1 MSVTFEILNIS
12 IEELNETESMILI
25 NFFFECKEKNLAWK
39 FDKPYEILESYFN
52 ILSSKIPDIPHLP
65 SLSKKN
71 IVEQNYKEQFMLNL
85 KEYLSY
91 FFKRKEV
98 YTFSSFQ
105 RLFEFPDSITEKLIT
120 IDTLSNIN
128 ENNIIDFYFYDPFL
142 FISCGN
148 SNSSRALSFLF
159 SYFQSK
165 GSLITYKLNTTLGAY
180 GEKKLIE
187 IYKKDSEYYI
197 TKIKKIK
204 NLLFCG
210 YGDCILDIFNL
221 NKEKTDF
228 YIYSRIEIEKNA
240 INLNNNL
247 KITNIFYN
255 SEKGFV
261 YIFFEKTKK
270 VTIYEIN
277 YNKHIKD
284 IELSDNVIMFSYINF
299 KMGIIFVVDSNGTFW
314 MYELNIG
321 DHSIKLLQASYT
333 RFYDISFVEIYK
345 ERNNDQTLNIFIG
358 KTDKIYLY
366 QYSNKNNNFN
376 LILVCDIKYKITY
389 ITYLKVYK
397 CLFIGCNNGTIQIW
411 KDTSKMPEYII
422 DSGYEKINK
431 LFFDENNKY
440 LFICDDRNIKILEIN
455 IENILKNENIINDN
469 DDKNVLPISETLKD
483 ESDKAK
489 ENNVLLISKAFQTPE
504 CSDKKNNIKEENN
517 IKNEEQ
523 KEEKINDKENIININ
538 ETEIQTNSSEN
549 EYKYEV
555 SSIDSLDGWDEW

>member
-12 IEELNETESMILI
+12 IEDLNESESMILI
-25 NFFFECKEKNLAWK
+25 NFLFECKEKNLTWK
-39 FDKPYEILESYFN
+39 FDKPYEILYSYFR
-52 ILSSKIPDIPHLP
+52 ILSSKIPDIPKLP
-65 SLSKKN
+65 LLNKQY
-71 IVEQNYKEQFMLNL
+71 ILEQNQKEQFMQNL
-85 KEYLSY
+85 KEYLSV

-105 RLFEFPDSITEKLIT
+105 RLFEFPDSITEKIIT

-165 GSLITYKLNTTLGAY
+165 GSLITYKFNSTPGAY

-187 IYKKDSEYYI
+187 MYKKDSEYYV

-210 YGDCILDIFNL
+210 FGDCTFDIFNL
-221 NKEKTDF
+221 NKEKNDF
-228 YIYSRIEIEKNA
+228 YIYSRIEMEKST
-240 INLNNNL
+240 INLNNNA
-247 KITNIFYN
+247 KIANIFYN
-255 SEKGFV
+255 DEKGYV
-261 YIFFEKTKK
+261 YIFLEKTKK
-270 VTIYEIN
+270 VSIYEIN

-284 IELSDNVIMFSYINF
+284 IELSDNDIDFSYINF

-314 MYELNIG
+314 MYELNTV
-321 DHSIKLLQASYT
+321 DNTVKLAQASYT
-333 RFYDISFVEIYK
+333 KFYDISFVEIYREK
-345 ERNNDQTLNIFIG
+345 NNDQTLNIFIG
-358 KTDKIYLY
+358 KNDKIYLY

-376 LILVCDIKYKITY
+376 LILICDVKYKITY
-389 ITYLKVYK
+389 IIYLKVYK
-397 CLFIGCNNGTIQIW
+397 CLFVGCNNGTIQIW

-455 IENILKNENIINDN
+455 IENILNNENKTNEKDINNKNIIN
-469 DDKNVLPISETLKD
+469 ISETLKD
-483 ESDKAK
+483 ESDKTV
-489 ENNVLLISKAFQTPE
+489 ENNVMLIGKAFQTPIS
-504 CSDKKNNIKEENN
+504 SDKKNSKKEDEIKIENK
-517 IKNEEQ
+517 IDE
-523 KEEKINDKENIININ
+523 KEA
-538 ETEIQTNSSEN
+538 EIQTNSSEN

-555 SSIDSLDGWDEW
+555 NSIGSLDGWDEW

>member
-12 IEELNETESMILI
+12 IEDLNESESMILI
-25 NFFFECKEKNLAWK
+25 NFLFECKEKNLTWK
-39 FDKPYEILESYFN
+39 FDKPYEILYSYFR
-52 ILSSKIPDIPHLP
+52 ILSSKIPDIPKLP
-65 SLSKKN
+65 LLNKQY
-71 IVEQNYKEQFMLNL
+71 ILEQNQKEQFMQNL
-85 KEYLSY
+85 KEYLSV

-105 RLFEFPDSITEKLIT
+105 RLFEFPDSITEKIIT

-165 GSLITYKLNTTLGAY
+165 GSLITYKFNSTPGAY

-187 IYKKDSEYYI
+187 MYKKDSEYYV

-210 YGDCILDIFNL
+210 FGDCTFDIFNL
-221 NKEKTDF
+221 NKEKNDF
-228 YIYSRIEIEKNA
+228 YIYSRIEMEKSA
-240 INLNNNL
+240 INLNNNA
-247 KITNIFYN
+247 KIANIFN
-255 SEKGFV
+255 NDEKGYV
-261 YIFFEKTKK
+261 YIFLEKTKK
-270 VTIYEIN
+270 VSIYEIN

-284 IELSDNVIMFSYINF
+284 IELSDNDIDFSYINF

-314 MYELNIG
+314 MYELNTV
-321 DHSIKLLQASYT
+321 DNTVKLAQASYT
-333 RFYDISFVEIYK
+333 KFYDISFVEIYREK
-345 ERNNDQTLNIFIG
+345 NNDQTLNIFIG
-358 KTDKIYLY
+358 KNDKIYLY

-376 LILVCDIKYKITY
+376 LILICDVKYKITY
-389 ITYLKVYK
+389 IIYLKVYK
-397 CLFIGCNNGTIQIW
+397 CLFVGCNNGTIQIW

-455 IENILKNENIINDN
+455 IENILNNENKTNEKDINNKNIIN
-469 DDKNVLPISETLKD
+469 ISETLKD
-483 ESDKAK
+483 ESDKTV
-489 ENNVLLISKAFQTPE
+489 ENNVMLIGKAFQTPIS
-504 CSDKKNNIKEENN
+504 SDKKNRIKEEE
-517 IKNEEQ
+517 IKIENKIDE
-523 KEEKINDKENIININ
+523 KEA
-538 ETEIQTNSSEN
+538 EIQTNSSEN

-555 SSIDSLDGWDEW
+555 NSIGSLDGWDEW

>member
-12 IEELNETESMILI
+12 IEDLNESESMILI
-25 NFFFECKEKNLAWK
+25 NFLFECKEKNLTWK
-39 FDKPYEILESYFN
+39 FDKPYEILYSYFR
-52 ILSSKIPDIPHLP
+52 ILSSKIPDIPKLP
-65 SLSKKN
+65 LLNKQY
-71 IVEQNYKEQFMLNL
+71 ILEQNQKEQFMQNL
-85 KEYLSY
+85 KEYLSV

-105 RLFEFPDSITEKLIT
+105 RLFEFPDSITEKIIT

-165 GSLITYKLNTTLGAY
+165 GSLITYKFNSTPGAY

-187 IYKKDSEYYI
+187 MYKKDSEYYV

-210 YGDCILDIFNL
+210 FGDCTFDIFNL
-221 NKEKTDF
+221 NKEKNDF
-228 YIYSRIEIEKNA
+228 YIYSRIEMEKSA
-240 INLNNNL
+240 INLNNNA
-247 KITNIFYN
+247 KIANIFYN
-255 SEKGFV
+255 DEKGYV
-261 YIFFEKTKK
+261 YIFLEKTKK
-270 VTIYEIN
+270 VSIYEIN

-284 IELSDNVIMFSYINF
+284 IELSDNDIDFSYINF

-314 MYELNIG
+314 MYELNTV
-321 DHSIKLLQASYT
+321 DNTVKLAQASYT
-333 RFYDISFVEIYK
+333 KFYDISFVEIYREK
-345 ERNNDQTLNIFIG
+345 NNDQTLNIFIG
-358 KTDKIYLY
+358 KNDKIYLY

-376 LILVCDIKYKITY
+376 LILICDVKYKITY
-389 ITYLKVYK
+389 IIYLKVYK
-397 CLFIGCNNGTIQIW
+397 CLFVGCNNGTIQIW

-455 IENILKNENIINDN
+455 IENILNNENKTNKKDINNKNIIN
-469 DDKNVLPISETLKD
+469 ISETLKD
-483 ESDKAK
+483 ESDKTV
-489 ENNVLLISKAFQTPE
+489 ENNVMLIGKAFQTPIS
-504 CSDKKNNIKEENN
+504 SDKKNRIKEEE
-517 IKNEEQ
+517 IKIENKIDE
-523 KEEKINDKENIININ
+523 KEA
-538 ETEIQTNSSEN
+538 EIQTNSSEN

-555 SSIDSLDGWDEW
+555 SSIGSLDGWDEW

>member
-12 IEELNETESMILI
+12 IEDLNESESMILI
-25 NFFFECKEKNLAWK
+25 NFLFECKEKNLTWK
-39 FDKPYEILESYFN
+39 FDKPYEILYSYFR
-52 ILSSKIPDIPHLP
+52 ILSSKIPDIPKLP
-65 SLSKKN
+65 LLNKQY
-71 IVEQNYKEQFMLNL
+71 ILEQNQKEQFMQNL
-85 KEYLSY
+85 KEYLSV

-105 RLFEFPDSITEKLIT
+105 RLFEFPDSITEKIIT

-165 GSLITYKLNTTLGAY
+165 GSLITYKFNSTPGAY

-187 IYKKDSEYYI
+187 MYKKDSEYYV

-210 YGDCILDIFNL
+210 FGDCTFDIFNL
-221 NKEKTDF
+221 NKEKNDF
-228 YIYSRIEIEKNA
+228 YIYSRIEMEKSA
-240 INLNNNL
+240 INLNNNA
-247 KITNIFYN
+247 KIANIFYN
-255 SEKGFV
+255 DEKGYV
-261 YIFFEKTKK
+261 YIFLEKTKK
-270 VTIYEIN
+270 VSIYEIN

-284 IELSDNVIMFSYINF
+284 IELSDNDIDFSYINF

-314 MYELNIG
+314 IYELNTV
-321 DHSIKLLQASYT
+321 DNTVKLAQASYT
-333 RFYDISFVEIYK
+333 KFYDISFVEIYREK
-345 ERNNDQTLNIFIG
+345 NNDQTLNIFIG
-358 KTDKIYLY
+358 KNDKIYLY

-376 LILVCDIKYKITY
+376 LILICDVKFKITY
-389 ITYLKVYK
+389 IIYLKVYK
-397 CLFIGCNNGTIQIW
+397 CLFVGCNNGTIQIW

-455 IENILKNENIINDN
+455 IENILNNENKTNEKDIDNKNIIN
-469 DDKNVLPISETLKD
+469 ISETLKD
-483 ESDKAK
+483 ESDKTV
-489 ENNVLLISKAFQTPE
+489 ENNVMLIGKAFQTPIS
-504 CSDKKNNIKEENN
+504 SDKKNSKKEDEIKIENK
-517 IKNEEQ
+517 IDE
-523 KEEKINDKENIININ
+523 KEA
-538 ETEIQTNSSEN
+538 EIQTNSSEN

-555 SSIDSLDGWDEW
+555 NSIGSLDGWDEW

>member
-12 IEELNETESMILI
+12 IEDLNESESMILI
-25 NFFFECKEKNLAWK
+25 NFLFECKEKNLTWK
-39 FDKPYEILESYFN
+39 FDKPYEILYSYFR
-52 ILSSKIPDIPHLP
+52 ILSSKIPDIPKLP
-65 SLSKKN
+65 LLNKQY
-71 IVEQNYKEQFMLNL
+71 ILEQNQKEQFMQNL
-85 KEYLSY
+85 KEYLSV

-105 RLFEFPDSITEKLIT
+105 RLFEFPDSITEKIIT

-165 GSLITYKLNTTLGAY
+165 GSLITYKFNSTPGAY

-187 IYKKDSEYYI
+187 MYKKDSEYYV

-210 YGDCILDIFNL
+210 FGDCTFDIFNL
-221 NKEKTDF
+221 NKEKNDF
-228 YIYSRIEIEKNA
+228 YIYSRIEMEKSA
-240 INLNNNL
+240 INLNNNA
-247 KITNIFYN
+247 KIANIFYN
-255 SEKGFV
+255 DEKGYV
-261 YIFFEKTKK
+261 YIFLEKTKK
-270 VTIYEIN
+270 VSIYEIN

-284 IELSDNVIMFSYINF
+284 IELSDNDIDFSYINF

-314 MYELNIG
+314 MYELNTV
-321 DHSIKLLQASYT
+321 DNTVKLAQASYT
-333 RFYDISFVEIYK
+333 KFHDISFVEIYREK
-345 ERNNDQTLNIFIG
+345 NNDQTLNIFIG
-358 KTDKIYLY
+358 KNDKIYLY

-376 LILVCDIKYKITY
+376 LILICDVKYKITY
-389 ITYLKVYK
+389 IIYLKVYK
-397 CLFIGCNNGTIQIW
+397 CLFVGCNNGTIQIW

-455 IENILKNENIINDN
+455 IENILNNENKTNEKDINNKNIIN
-469 DDKNVLPISETLKD
+469 ISETLKD
-483 ESDKAK
+483 ESDKTV
-489 ENNVLLISKAFQTPE
+489 ENNMMLIGKAFQTPIS
-504 CSDKKNNIKEENN
+504 SDKKNSKKEDEIKIENK
-517 IKNEEQ
+517 IDE
-523 KEEKINDKENIININ
+523 KEA
-538 ETEIQTNSSEN
+538 EIQTNSSEN

-555 SSIDSLDGWDEW
+555 NSIGSLDGWDEW

>member
-12 IEELNETESMILI
+12 IEDLNESESMILI
-25 NFFFECKEKNLAWK
+25 NFLFECKEKNLTWK
-39 FDKPYEILESYFN
+39 FDKPYEILYSYFR
-52 ILSSKIPDIPHLP
+52 ILSSKIPDIPKLP
-65 SLSKKN
+65 LLNKQY
-71 IVEQNYKEQFMLNL
+71 ILEQNQKEQFMQNL
-85 KEYLSY
+85 KEYLSV

-105 RLFEFPDSITEKLIT
+105 RLFEFPDSITEKIIT

-165 GSLITYKLNTTLGAY
+165 GSLITYKFNSTPGAY

-187 IYKKDSEYYI
+187 MYKKDSEYYV

-210 YGDCILDIFNL
+210 FGDCTFDIFNL
-221 NKEKTDF
+221 NKEKNDF
-228 YIYSRIEIEKNA
+228 YIYSRIEMEKSA
-240 INLNNNL
+240 INLNNNA
-247 KITNIFYN
+247 KIANIFYN
-255 SEKGFV
+255 DEKGYV
-261 YIFFEKTKK
+261 YIFLEKTKK
-270 VTIYEIN
+270 VSIYEIN

-284 IELSDNVIMFSYINF
+284 IELSDNDIDFSYINF

-314 MYELNIG
+314 MYELNTV
-321 DHSIKLLQASYT
+321 DNTVKLAQASYT
-333 RFYDISFVEIYK
+333 KFHDISFVEIYREK
-345 ERNNDQTLNIFIG
+345 NNDQTLNIFIG
-358 KTDKIYLY
+358 KNDKIYLY

-376 LILVCDIKYKITY
+376 LILICDVKYKITY
-389 ITYLKVYK
+389 IIYLKVYK
-397 CLFIGCNNGTIQIW
+397 CLFVGCNNGTIQIW

-455 IENILKNENIINDN
+455 IENILNNENKTNEKDINNKNIIN
-469 DDKNVLPISETLKD
+469 ISETLKD
-483 ESDKAK
+483 ESDKTV
-489 ENNVLLISKAFQTPE
+489 ENNMMLIGKAFQTPIS
-504 CSDKKNNIKEENN
+504 SDKKNRIKEEE
-517 IKNEEQ
+517 IKIENKIDE
-523 KEEKINDKENIININ
+523 KEA
-538 ETEIQTNSSEN
+538 EIQTNSSEN

-555 SSIDSLDGWDEW
+555 NSIGSLDGWDEW

>member
-12 IEELNETESMILI
+12 IEDLNESESMILI
-25 NFFFECKEKNLAWK
+25 NFLFECKEKNLTWK
-39 FDKPYEILESYFN
+39 FDKPYEILYSYFR
-52 ILSSKIPDIPHLP
+52 ILSSKIPDIPKLP
-65 SLSKKN
+65 LLNKQY
-71 IVEQNYKEQFMLNL
+71 ILEQNQKEQFMQNL
-85 KEYLSY
+85 KEYLSV

-105 RLFEFPDSITEKLIT
+105 RLFEFPDSITEKIIT

-165 GSLITYKLNTTLGAY
+165 GSLITYKFNSTPGAY

-187 IYKKDSEYYI
+187 MYKKDSEYYV

-210 YGDCILDIFNL
+210 FGDCTFDIFNL
-221 NKEKTDF
+221 NKEKNDF
-228 YIYSRIEIEKNA
+228 YIYSRIEMEKSA
-240 INLNNNL
+240 INLNNNA
-247 KITNIFYN
+247 KIANIFYN
-255 SEKGFV
+255 DEKGYV
-261 YIFFEKTKK
+261 YIFLEKTKK
-270 VTIYEIN
+270 VSIYEIN

-284 IELSDNVIMFSYINF
+284 IELSDNDIDFSYINF

-314 MYELNIG
+314 MYELNTV
-321 DHSIKLLQASYT
+321 DNTVKLAQASYT
-333 RFYDISFVEIYK
+333 KFYDISFVEIYREK
-345 ERNNDQTLNIFIG
+345 NNDQTLNIFIG
-358 KTDKIYLY
+358 KNDKIYLY

-376 LILVCDIKYKITY
+376 LILICNVKYKITY
-389 ITYLKVYK
+389 IIYLKVYK
-397 CLFIGCNNGTIQIW
+397 CLFVGCNNGTIQIW

-455 IENILKNENIINDN
+455 IENILNNENKTNEKDINNKNIIN
-469 DDKNVLPISETLKD
+469 ISETLKD
-483 ESDKAK
+483 ESDKTV
-489 ENNVLLISKAFQTPE
+489 ENNVMLIGKAFQTPIS
-504 CSDKKNNIKEENN
+504 SDKKNSKKEDEIKIEN
-517 IKNEEQ
+517 
-523 KEEKINDKENIININ
+523 KINEKEA
-538 ETEIQTNSSEN
+538 EIQTNSSKN

-555 SSIDSLDGWDEW
+555 NSIGSLDGWDEW

>member
-1 MSVTFEILNIS
+1 MSVTFEILNVS
-12 IEELNETESMILI
+12 IEDLNESESMILI
-25 NFFFECKEKNLAWK
+25 NFLFECKEKNLTWK
-39 FDKPYEILESYFN
+39 FDKPYEILYSYFR
-52 ILSSKIPDIPHLP
+52 ILSSKIPDIPKLP
-65 SLSKKN
+65 LLNKQY
-71 IVEQNYKEQFMLNL
+71 ILEQNQKEQFMQNL
-85 KEYLSY
+85 KEYLSV

-105 RLFEFPDSITEKLIT
+105 RLFEFPDSITEKIIT

-165 GSLITYKLNTTLGAY
+165 GSLITYKFNSTPGAY

-187 IYKKDSEYYI
+187 MYKKDSEYYV

-210 YGDCILDIFNL
+210 FGDCTFDIFNL
-221 NKEKTDF
+221 NKEKNDF
-228 YIYSRIEIEKNA
+228 YIYSRIEMEKST
-240 INLNNNL
+240 INLNNNA
-247 KITNIFYN
+247 KIANIFYN
-255 SEKGFV
+255 DEKGYV
-261 YIFFEKTKK
+261 YIFLEKTKK
-270 VTIYEIN
+270 VSIYEIN

-284 IELSDNVIMFSYINF
+284 IELSDNDIDFSYINF

-314 MYELNIG
+314 MYELNTV
-321 DHSIKLLQASYT
+321 DNTVKLAQASYT
-333 RFYDISFVEIYK
+333 KFYDISFVEIYREK
-345 ERNNDQTLNIFIG
+345 NNDQTLNIFIG
-358 KTDKIYLY
+358 KNDKIYLY

-376 LILVCDIKYKITY
+376 LILICDVKYKITY
-389 ITYLKVYK
+389 IIYLKVYK
-397 CLFIGCNNGTIQIW
+397 CLFVGCNNGTIQIW

-455 IENILKNENIINDN
+455 IENILNNENKTNEKDINNKNIIN
-469 DDKNVLPISETLKD
+469 ISETLKD
-483 ESDKAK
+483 ESDKTV
-489 ENNVLLISKAFQTPE
+489 ENNVMLIGKAFQTPIS
-504 CSDKKNNIKEENN
+504 SDKKNSKKEDEIKIENK
-517 IKNEEQ
+517 IDE
-523 KEEKINDKENIININ
+523 KEA
-538 ETEIQTNSSEN
+538 EIQTNSSEN

-555 SSIDSLDGWDEW
+555 NSIGSLDGWDEW

>member
-12 IEELNETESMILI
+12 IEDLNESESMILI
-25 NFFFECKEKNLAWK
+25 NFLFECKEKNLTWK
-39 FDKPYEILESYFN
+39 FDKPYEILYSYFR
-52 ILSSKIPDIPHLP
+52 ILSSKIPDIPKLP
-65 SLSKKN
+65 LLNKQY
-71 IVEQNYKEQFMLNL
+71 ILEQNQKEQFMQNL
-85 KEYLSY
+85 KEYLSV

-105 RLFEFPDSITEKLIT
+105 RLFEFPDSITEKIIT

-165 GSLITYKLNTTLGAY
+165 GSLITYKFNSTPGAY

-187 IYKKDSEYYI
+187 MYKKDSEYYV

-210 YGDCILDIFNL
+210 FGDCTFDIFNL
-221 NKEKTDF
+221 NKEKNDF
-228 YIYSRIEIEKNA
+228 YIYSRIEMEKSA
-240 INLNNNL
+240 INLNNNA
-247 KITNIFYN
+247 KIANIFYN
-255 SEKGFV
+255 DEKGYV
-261 YIFFEKTKK
+261 YIFLEKTKK
-270 VTIYEIN
+270 VSIYEIN

-284 IELSDNVIMFSYINF
+284 IELSDNDIDFSYINF

-314 MYELNIG
+314 MYELNTV
-321 DHSIKLLQASYT
+321 DNTVKLAQASYT
-333 RFYDISFVEIYK
+333 KFYDISFVEIYREK
-345 ERNNDQTLNIFIG
+345 NNDQTLNIFIG
-358 KTDKIYLY
+358 KNDKIYLY

-376 LILVCDIKYKITY
+376 LILICDVKYKITY
-389 ITYLKVYK
+389 IIYLKVYK
-397 CLFIGCNNGTIQIW
+397 CLFVGCNNGTIQIW

-455 IENILKNENIINDN
+455 IENILNNENKTNEKDINNKNIIN
-469 DDKNVLPISETLKD
+469 ISETLKD
-483 ESDKAK
+483 ESDKTV
-489 ENNVLLISKAFQTPE
+489 ENNVMLIGKAFQTPIS
-504 CSDKKNNIKEENN
+504 SDKKNRI
-517 IKNEEQ
+517 
-523 KEEKINDKENIININ
+523 KEEKIENKIDEKEA
-538 ETEIQTNSSEN
+538 EIQTNSSEN

-555 SSIDSLDGWDEW
+555 NSIGSLDGWDEW

>member
-12 IEELNETESMILI
+12 IEDLNESESMILI
-25 NFFFECKEKNLAWK
+25 NFLFECKEKNLTWK
-39 FDKPYEILESYFN
+39 FDKPYEILYSYFR
-52 ILSSKIPDIPHLP
+52 ILSSKIPDIPKLP
-65 SLSKKN
+65 LLNKQY
-71 IVEQNYKEQFMLNL
+71 ILEQNQKEQFMQNL
-85 KEYLSY
+85 KEYLSV

-105 RLFEFPDSITEKLIT
+105 RLFEFPDSITEKIIT

-165 GSLITYKLNTTLGAY
+165 GSLITYKFNSTPGAY

-187 IYKKDSEYYI
+187 MYKKDSEYYV

-210 YGDCILDIFNL
+210 FGDCTFDIFNL
-221 NKEKTDF
+221 NKEKNDF
-228 YIYSRIEIEKNA
+228 YIYSRIEMEKSA
-240 INLNNNL
+240 INLNNNA
-247 KITNIFYN
+247 KIANIFYN
-255 SEKGFV
+255 DEKGYV
-261 YIFFEKTKK
+261 YIFLEKTKK
-270 VTIYEIN
+270 VSIYEIN

-284 IELSDNVIMFSYINF
+284 IELSDNDIDFSYINF

-314 MYELNIG
+314 MYELNTV
-321 DHSIKLLQASYT
+321 DNSVKLAQASYT
-333 RFYDISFVEIYK
+333 KFYDISFVEIYREK
-345 ERNNDQTLNIFIG
+345 NNDQTLNIFIG
-358 KTDKIYLY
+358 KNDKIYLY

-376 LILVCDIKYKITY
+376 LILICDVKYKITY
-389 ITYLKVYK
+389 IIYLKVYK
-397 CLFIGCNNGTIQIW
+397 CLFVGCNNGTIQIW

-455 IENILKNENIINDN
+455 IGNILNNENKINEKDINNKNIIN
-469 DDKNVLPISETLKD
+469 ISETLKD
-483 ESDKAK
+483 ESDKTV
-489 ENNVLLISKAFQTPE
+489 ENNVMLIGKAFQTPIS
-504 CSDKKNNIKEENN
+504 SDKKNSKKEEE
-517 IKNEEQ
+517 IKIENKIDE
-523 KEEKINDKENIININ
+523 KEA
-538 ETEIQTNSSEN
+538 EIQTNSSEN

-555 SSIDSLDGWDEW
+555 NSIGSLDGWDEW

>member
-1 MSVTFEILNIS
+1 MSITFEILDIS
-12 IEELNETESMILI
+12 IEELNESESMILI
-25 NFFFECKEKNLAWK
+25 NFLFECKEKNLTWK
-39 FDKPYEILESYFN
+39 FDKPYEILYSYFR
-52 ILSSKIPDIPHLP
+52 ILSSKIPDIPKLP
-65 SLSKKN
+65 LLNKQY
-71 IVEQNYKEQFMLNL
+71 ILEQNQKEQFMQNL
-85 KEYLSY
+85 KEYLSV

-105 RLFEFPDSITEKLIT
+105 RLFEFPDSITEKIIT

-128 ENNIIDFYFYDPFL
+128 ENNIIDFYFYEPFL

-165 GSLITYKLNTTLGAY
+165 GSLITYKFNSTPGAY

-187 IYKKDSEYYI
+187 MYKKDSEYYV

-210 YGDCILDIFNL
+210 FGDCTFDIFNL
-221 NKEKTDF
+221 NKEKNDF
-228 YIYSRIEIEKNA
+228 YIYSRIEMEKSA
-240 INLNNNL
+240 INLNNNA
-247 KITNIFYN
+247 KIANIFYN
-255 SEKGFV
+255 DEKGYV
-261 YIFFEKTKK
+261 YIFLEKTKK
-270 VTIYEIN
+270 VSIYEIN

-284 IELSDNVIMFSYINF
+284 IELSDNDFDFSYINF

-314 MYELNIG
+314 MYELNTV
-321 DHSIKLLQASYT
+321 DNTVKLAQASYT
-333 RFYDISFVEIYK
+333 KFYDISFVEIYREK
-345 ERNNDQTLNIFIG
+345 NNDQTLNIFIG
-358 KTDKIYLY
+358 KNDKIYLY

-376 LILVCDIKYKITY
+376 LILICNVKYKITY
-389 ITYLKVYK
+389 IIYLKVYK
-397 CLFIGCNNGTIQIW
+397 CLFVGCNNGTIQIW

-455 IENILKNENIINDN
+455 IENILNNENKTNEKDINNKNIIN
-469 DDKNVLPISETLKD
+469 ISETLKD
-483 ESDKAK
+483 ESDKTV
-489 ENNVLLISKAFQTPE
+489 ENNVMLIGKAFQTPIS
-504 CSDKKNNIKEENN
+504 SDKKNRIKEEE
-517 IKNEEQ
+517 IKIENKIDE
-523 KEEKINDKENIININ
+523 KEA
-538 ETEIQTNSSEN
+538 EIQTNSSEN

-555 SSIDSLDGWDEW
+555 NSIGSLDGWDEW

>member
-12 IEELNETESMILI
+12 IEDLNESESMILI
-25 NFFFECKEKNLAWK
+25 NFLFECKEKNLTWK
-39 FDKPYEILESYFN
+39 FDKPYEILYSYFR
-52 ILSSKIPDIPHLP
+52 ILSSKIPDIPKLP
-65 SLSKKN
+65 LLNKQY
-71 IVEQNYKEQFMLNL
+71 ILEQNQKEQFMQNL
-85 KEYLSY
+85 KEYLSV

-105 RLFEFPDSITEKLIT
+105 RLFEFPDSITEKIIT

-165 GSLITYKLNTTLGAY
+165 GSLITYKFNSTPGAY

-187 IYKKDSEYYI
+187 MYKKDSEYYV

-210 YGDCILDIFNL
+210 FGDCTFDIFNL
-221 NKEKTDF
+221 NKEKNDF
-228 YIYSRIEIEKNA
+228 YIYSRIEMEKSA
-240 INLNNNL
+240 INLNNNA
-247 KITNIFYN
+247 KIANIFYN
-255 SEKGFV
+255 DEKGYV
-261 YIFFEKTKK
+261 YIFLEKTKK
-270 VTIYEIN
+270 VSIYEIN

-284 IELSDNVIMFSYINF
+284 IELSDNDIDFSYINF

-314 MYELNIG
+314 MYELNTV
-321 DHSIKLLQASYT
+321 DNTVKLAQASYT
-333 RFYDISFVEIYK
+333 KFYDISFVEIYREK
-345 ERNNDQTLNIFIG
+345 NNDQTLNIFIG
-358 KTDKIYLY
+358 KNDKIYLY

-376 LILVCDIKYKITY
+376 LILICDVKFKITY
-389 ITYLKVYK
+389 IIYLKVYK
-397 CLFIGCNNGTIQIW
+397 CLFVGCNNGTIQIW

-455 IENILKNENIINDN
+455 IENILNNENKTNEKDINNKNIIN
-469 DDKNVLPISETLKD
+469 ISETLKD
-483 ESDKAK
+483 ESDKTV
-489 ENNVLLISKAFQTPE
+489 ENNVMLIGKAFQTPIS
-504 CSDKKNNIKEENN
+504 SDKKNRIKE
-517 IKNEEQ
+517 
-523 KEEKINDKENIININ
+523 KEEIKIENKINEKEA
-538 ETEIQTNSSEN
+538 EIQTNSSEN

-555 SSIDSLDGWDEW
+555 NSIGSLDGWDEW

>member
-1 MSVTFEILNIS
+1 MSITFDILNIS
-12 IEELNETESMILI
+12 IEDLNESGSMILI
-25 NFFFECKEKNLAWK
+25 NFLFEHNKKNLSWK

-52 ILSSKIPDIPHLP
+52 ILSSKIPDIPKLP
-65 SLSKKN
+65 LISKQKLS
-71 IVEQNYKEQFMLNL
+71 EQNYKEQFILNL
-85 KEYLSY
+85 KEYLSI

-128 ENNIIDFYFYDPFL
+128 ENNIIDFYYYDPFL
-142 FISCGN
+142 FVSCGN

-159 SYFQSK
+159 SYFESK
-165 GSLITYKLNTTLGAY
+165 GSLITYKLNNTPGAY

-187 IYKKDSEYYI
+187 MYKKDSEYYI

-210 YGDCILDIFNL
+210 YGDCSLDIFNL

-228 YIYSRIEIEKNA
+228 YIYSRIEIGKNA
-240 INLNNNL
+240 INLNNNS
-247 KITNIFYN
+247 KIENIFFN

-261 YIFFEKTKK
+261 YIFFEKAKK

-284 IELSDNVIMFSYINF
+284 IELSDNAIMFSYINF
-299 KMGIIFVVDSNGTFW
+299 KMGIIFVVDSDGTFW
-314 MYELNIG
+314 MYELNMG
-321 DHSIKLLQASYT
+321 DNSVKLLQASYT
-333 RFYDISFVEIYK
+333 KFHDISFVEIYK
-345 ERNNDQTLNIFIG
+345 EKNNDQTLNIFVG

-376 LILVCDIKYKITY
+376 LILICDVKYKITY

-431 LFFDENNKY
+431 LFFDEKNKY
-440 LFICDDRNIKILEIN
+440 LFICDDKNIKIIEIN
-455 IENILKNENIINDN
+455 IENILNNEKIIIDNNNDN
-469 DDKNVLPISETLKD
+469 KNILPISEKLKD
-483 ESDKAK
+483 ESDKTI
-489 ENNVLLISKAFQTPE
+489 ENNIMNIGKAFQTPI
-504 CSDKKNNIKEENN
+504 CSDKKNIK
-517 IKNEEQ
+517 KEEQ
-523 KEEKINDKENIININ
+523 KEENKNDNENLINDK

-555 SSIDSLDGWDEW
+555 SSIGSLDGWDEW

>member
-12 IEELNETESMILI
+12 IEDLNESESMILI
-25 NFFFECKEKNLAWK
+25 NFLFECKEKNLTWK
-39 FDKPYEILESYFN
+39 FDKPYEILYSYFR
-52 ILSSKIPDIPHLP
+52 ILSSKIPDIPKLP
-65 SLSKKN
+65 LLNKQY
-71 IVEQNYKEQFMLNL
+71 ILEQNQKEQFMQNL
-85 KEYLSY
+85 KEYLSV

-105 RLFEFPDSITEKLIT
+105 RLFEFPDSITEKIIT

-165 GSLITYKLNTTLGAY
+165 GSLITYKFNSTPGAY

-187 IYKKDSEYYI
+187 MYKKDSEYYV

-210 YGDCILDIFNL
+210 FGDCTFDIFNL
-221 NKEKTDF
+221 NKEKNDF
-228 YIYSRIEIEKNA
+228 YIYSRIEMEKSA
-240 INLNNNL
+240 INLNNNA
-247 KITNIFYN
+247 KIANIFYN
-255 SEKGFV
+255 DEKGYV
-261 YIFFEKTKK
+261 YIFLEKTKK
-270 VTIYEIN
+270 VSIYEIN

-284 IELSDNVIMFSYINF
+284 IELSDNDIDFSYINF

-314 MYELNIG
+314 MYELNTV
-321 DHSIKLLQASYT
+321 DNTVKLAQASYT
-333 RFYDISFVEIYK
+333 KFYDISFVEIYREK
-345 ERNNDQTLNIFIG
+345 NNDQTLNIFIG
-358 KTDKIYLY
+358 KNDKIYLY

-376 LILVCDIKYKITY
+376 LILICDVKFKITY
-389 ITYLKVYK
+389 IIYLKVYK
-397 CLFIGCNNGTIQIW
+397 CLFVGCNNGTIQIW

-455 IENILKNENIINDN
+455 IENILNNENKTNDKDINNKNIIN
-469 DDKNVLPISETLKD
+469 ISETLKD
-483 ESDKAK
+483 ESDKTV
-489 ENNVLLISKAFQTPE
+489 ENNVMLIGKAFQTPIS
-504 CSDKKNNIKEENN
+504 SDKKNRIKE
-517 IKNEEQ
+517 
-523 KEEKINDKENIININ
+523 KEEIKIENKINEKEA
-538 ETEIQTNSSEN
+538 EIQTNSSEN

-555 SSIDSLDGWDEW
+555 NSIGSLDGWDEW

>member
-12 IEELNETESMILI
+12 IEDLNESESMILI
-25 NFFFECKEKNLAWK
+25 NFLFECKEKNLTWK
-39 FDKPYEILESYFN
+39 FDKPYEILYSYFR
-52 ILSSKIPDIPHLP
+52 ILSSKIPDIPKLP
-65 SLSKKN
+65 LLNKQY
-71 IVEQNYKEQFMLNL
+71 ILEQNQKEQFMQNL
-85 KEYLSY
+85 KEYLSV

-105 RLFEFPDSITEKLIT
+105 RLFEFPDSITEKIIT

-165 GSLITYKLNTTLGAY
+165 GSLITYKFNSTPGAY

-187 IYKKDSEYYI
+187 MYKKDSEYYV

-210 YGDCILDIFNL
+210 FGDCTFDIFNL
-221 NKEKTDF
+221 NKEKNDF
-228 YIYSRIEIEKNA
+228 YIYSRIEMEKSA
-240 INLNNNL
+240 INLNNNA
-247 KITNIFYN
+247 KIANIFYN
-255 SEKGFV
+255 DEKGYV
-261 YIFFEKTKK
+261 YIFLEKTKK
-270 VTIYEIN
+270 VSIYEIN

-284 IELSDNVIMFSYINF
+284 IELSDNDIDFSYINF

-314 MYELNIG
+314 MYELNTV
-321 DHSIKLLQASYT
+321 DNTVKLAQASYT
-333 RFYDISFVEIYK
+333 KFYDISFVEIYREK
-345 ERNNDQTLNIFIG
+345 NNDQTLNIFIG
-358 KTDKIYLY
+358 KNDKIYLY

-376 LILVCDIKYKITY
+376 LILICDVKYKITY
-389 ITYLKVYK
+389 IIYLKVYK
-397 CLFIGCNNGTIQIW
+397 CLFVGCNNGTIQIW

-455 IENILKNENIINDN
+455 IENILNNENKTNEKDINNKNIIN
-469 DDKNVLPISETLKD
+469 ISETLKD
-483 ESDKAK
+483 ESDKTV
-489 ENNVLLISKAFQTPE
+489 ENNVMLIGKAFQTPIS
-504 CSDKKNNIKEENN
+504 SDKKNSKKEEE
-517 IKNEEQ
+517 IKIENKIDE
-523 KEEKINDKENIININ
+523 KEA
-538 ETEIQTNSSEN
+538 EIQTNSSEN

-555 SSIDSLDGWDEW
+555 NSIGSLDGWDEW

>member
-12 IEELNETESMILI
+12 IEDLNESESMILI
-25 NFFFECKEKNLAWK
+25 NFLFECKEKNLTWK
-39 FDKPYEILESYFN
+39 FDKPYEILYSYFR
-52 ILSSKIPDIPHLP
+52 ILSSKIPDIPKLP
-65 SLSKKN
+65 LLNKQY
-71 IVEQNYKEQFMLNL
+71 ILEQNQKEQFMQNL
-85 KEYLSY
+85 KEYLSV

-105 RLFEFPDSITEKLIT
+105 RLFEFPDSITEKIIT

-165 GSLITYKLNTTLGAY
+165 GSLITYKFNSTPGAY

-187 IYKKDSEYYI
+187 MYKKDSEYYV

-210 YGDCILDIFNL
+210 FGDCTFDIFNL
-221 NKEKTDF
+221 NKEKNDF
-228 YIYSRIEIEKNA
+228 YIYSRIEMEKSA
-240 INLNNNL
+240 INLNNNA
-247 KITNIFYN
+247 KIANIFYN
-255 SEKGFV
+255 DEKGYV
-261 YIFFEKTKK
+261 YIFLEKTKK
-270 VTIYEIN
+270 VSIYEIN

-284 IELSDNVIMFSYINF
+284 IELSDNDIDFSYINF

-314 MYELNIG
+314 MYELNTV
-321 DHSIKLLQASYT
+321 DNTVKLAQASYT
-333 RFYDISFVEIYK
+333 KFYDISFVEIYREK
-345 ERNNDQTLNIFIG
+345 NNDQTLNIFIG
-358 KTDKIYLY
+358 KNDKIYLY

-376 LILVCDIKYKITY
+376 LILICDVKYKITY
-389 ITYLKVYK
+389 IIYLKVYK
-397 CLFIGCNNGTIQIW
+397 CLFVGCNNGTIQIW

-455 IENILKNENIINDN
+455 IENILNNENKTNEKDINNKNIIN
-469 DDKNVLPISETLKD
+469 ISETLKD
-483 ESDKAK
+483 ESDKTV
-489 ENNVLLISKAFQTPE
+489 ENNVMLIGKAFQTPIS
-504 CSDKKNNIKEENN
+504 SDKKNSKKEDEIKIENK
-517 IKNEEQ
+517 IDE
-523 KEEKINDKENIININ
+523 KEA
-538 ETEIQTNSSEN
+538 EIQTNSSEN

-555 SSIDSLDGWDEW
+555 NSIGSLDGWDEW

>member
-12 IEELNETESMILI
+12 IEDLNESESMILI
-25 NFFFECKEKNLAWK
+25 NFLFECKEKNLTWK
-39 FDKPYEILESYFN
+39 FDKPYEILYSYFR
-52 ILSSKIPDIPHLP
+52 ILSSKIPDIPKLP
-65 SLSKKN
+65 LLNKQY
-71 IVEQNYKEQFMLNL
+71 ILEQNQKEQFMQNL
-85 KEYLSY
+85 KEYLSV

-105 RLFEFPDSITEKLIT
+105 RLFEFPDSITEKIIT

-165 GSLITYKLNTTLGAY
+165 GSLITYKFNSTPGAY

-187 IYKKDSEYYI
+187 MYKKDSEYYV

-210 YGDCILDIFNL
+210 FGDCTFDIFNL
-221 NKEKTDF
+221 NKEKNDF
-228 YIYSRIEIEKNA
+228 YIYSRIEMEKSA
-240 INLNNNL
+240 INLNNNA
-247 KITNIFYN
+247 KIANIFYN
-255 SEKGFV
+255 DEKGYV
-261 YIFFEKTKK
+261 YIFLEKTKK
-270 VTIYEIN
+270 VSIYEIN

-284 IELSDNVIMFSYINF
+284 IELSDNDIDFSYINF

-314 MYELNIG
+314 MYELNTV
-321 DHSIKLLQASYT
+321 DNTVKLAQASYT
-333 RFYDISFVEIYK
+333 KFYDISFVEIYREK
-345 ERNNDQTLNIFIG
+345 NNDQTLNIFIG
-358 KTDKIYLY
+358 KNDKIYLY

-376 LILVCDIKYKITY
+376 LILICDVKYKITY
-389 ITYLKVYK
+389 IIYLKVYK
-397 CLFIGCNNGTIQIW
+397 CLFVGCNNGTIQIW

-455 IENILKNENIINDN
+455 IENILNNENKTNKKDINNKNIIN
-469 DDKNVLPISETLKD
+469 ISETLKD
-483 ESDKAK
+483 ESDKTV
-489 ENNVLLISKAFQTPE
+489 ENNVMLIGKAFQTPIS
-504 CSDKKNNIKEENN
+504 SDKKNRIKEEE
-517 IKNEEQ
+517 IKIEN
-523 KEEKINDKENIININ
+523 KIDEK

-555 SSIDSLDGWDEW
+555 SSIGSLDGWDEW